1 MTMFSW
7 PSAFALR
14 PVVDERTTS
23 TLENKRIKQ
32 AAFFLASLL
41 FPSMLMRNWNINP
54 SALSWANRQR
64 LMQQSVEEWSQRTR
78 FYRVIY
84 QHLQNLHDM

>member
-1 MTMFSW
+1 
-7 PSAFALR
+7 
-14 PVVDERTTS
+14 
-23 TLENKRIKQ
+23 
-32 AAFFLASLL
+32 
-41 FPSMLMRNWNINP
+41 MRNWNINV

-64 LMQQSVEEWSQRTR
+64 LMQQSVEEWSQRTH